1 MAKNYSHKVF
11 YSQADKDLASRTKW
25 GAFFYLVLFGIII
38 AFSPY
43 AQDHFKEVAII
54 AVVLIAGVVVRTCMT
69 WKFGRIYHKSVNG
82 WRAGI
87 FTGILIMAA
96 AWGVFC
102 MLAVT
107 YYGLAWTAMLVLLC
121 TAGLSAAAITSLS
134 IYTSLINV
142 YLLLMLVPSIA
153 SLSFLGAQES
163 YGVMMMFVIFIS
175 YLSLAAKR
183 LNREYWS
190 ALKNVIDIDRRA
202 RELEGSN
209 KELEAYS
216 YSIAHDLRAPLRSI
230 TAYSQIL
237 LEEANAKLNLEEK
250 DSLQRIVKAGKFMA
264 LLIDDILELSRISRT
279 ALHRHSVD
287 LSSLAED
294 CVQRLMENN
303 RQRHINW
310 QIEPNLHAIGDSRL
324 LTNMLYNLLDNAVK
338 FTGAKESAEIKFGV
352 MNIDEVDE
360 DLCVKMT
367 DLDIEADVI
376 FYVTDNGVGFD
387 MKYVDKLFGI
397 FQRLH
402 SNDEFEGTGIGLAT
416 VARIIH
422 RHDGHVWAQSELGK
436 GATFYFTLS
445 DQPRVL

>member
-1 MAKNYSHKVF
+1 MDKNYSQKVF

-25 GAFFYLVLFGIII
+25 GAFFYLVLFSIII
-38 AFSPY
+38 IFSPY
-43 AQDHFKEVAII
+43 RQDYFVEVVILGL
-54 AVVLIAGVVVRTCMT
+54 VLIAGMVIRSCVTL
-69 WKFGRIYHKSVNG
+69 KFYRIYHNSVLV

-87 FTGILIMAA
+87 YTGILIMAG

-107 YYGLAWTAMLVLLC
+107 HYSLEWTAMLVLLC

-134 IYTSLINV
+134 IYVSLINT
-142 YLLLMLVPSIA
+142 YLILMLVPSIV
-153 SLSFLGAQES
+153 SLLILGTQES
-163 YGVMMMFVIFIS
+163 YGVMMMFVIFII
-175 YLSLAAKR
+175 YLVVAAKR
-183 LNREYWS
+183 LNREYWH
-190 ALKNVIDIDRRA
+190 ALRNVIDIDRRA

-237 LEEANAKLNLEEK
+237 LEDANAKLNVGEK

-279 ALHRHSVD
+279 ELHRNSVN
-287 LSSLAED
+287 LSKQAED
-294 CVQRLMENN
+294 CVQRLMESN
-303 RQRHINW
+303 RQRHIDW
-310 QIEPNLHAIGDSRL
+310 KIQPNLNAIGDSRL
-324 LTNMLYNLLDNAVK
+324 LNNMLYNLLDNAVK
-338 FTGAKESAEIKFGV
+338 FTGRNADAEIKFGT
-352 MNIDEVDE
+352 MNTDDLEESLRVKITDYNADIDAV
-360 DLCVKMT
+360 
-367 DLDIEADVI
+367 

-387 MKYVDKLFGI
+387 MKYADKLFGI

-402 SNDEFEGTGIGLAT
+402 SADEFEGTGIGLAT

-422 RHDGHVWAQSELGK
+422 RHGGHVWAQSGTGK

-445 DQPRVL
+445 DQPLVL